1 MWNYNLVTGLGN
13 ESLSIQCESVFK
25 CLESM
30 VNLEVRE
37 TLLGTVGVTKGH
49 ARSSHVGGVGS
60 AVTGT
65 PSRTWTLAPL
75 AW

>member
-30 VNLEVRE
+30 VNPEVRE
-37 TLLGTVGVTKGH
+37 TLLGTVGVRPCL
-49 ARSSHVGGVGS
+49 ARWEWQKDMQEVHTLGGWGV
-60 AVTGT
+60 
-65 PSRTWTLAPL
+65 L
-75 AW
+75 